1 MLEIQSLSTGYSDAN
16 VLHGVSLKVESGKI
30 VALIGANGAG
40 KSTLAKTISG
50 LLPAR
55 QGEIRLAGE
64 RIDRLS
70 PRERVRRGVSHVPE
84 GRQMIAGLSV
94 VENLRLGAYAQR
106 RELGEAGITRRI
118 AEVCQLFPVLT
129 QRQDEMAGNL
139 SGGQQQMLAIA
150 RALMVEPKFLVLD
163 EPSLGLSPTL
173 VEEIFRL
180 IASLKARG
188 IAILLSEQNAR
199 MSLAIADWGY
209 VIEMGRV
216 VLEGAGADLL
226 HNPEV
231 AERYLG
237 MGKAVDTDAAARTAR
252 HDALVKGLA
261 KILSA

>member
-1 MLEIQSLSTGYSDAN
+1 MLEIANLSTGYSDAN

-40 KSTLAKTISG
+40 KTTLAKTISG

-55 QGEIRLAGE
+55 QGEIRLAGQ
-64 RIDRLS
+64 RIDDLS
-70 PRERVRRGVSHVPE
+70 PKERVRRGISHVPE
-84 GRQMIAGLSV
+84 GRQMIAGLTV
-94 VENLRLGAYAQR
+94 GENLRLGAYAQR
-106 RELGEAGITRRI
+106 RELGEGGIARRI
-118 AEVCQLFPVLT
+118 AEVCQLFPVLI

-150 RALMVEPKFLVLD
+150 RALMVEPRFLVLD
-163 EPSLGLSPTL
+163 EPSLGLSPAL

-180 IASLKARG
+180 IASLRSRG

-199 MSLAIADWGY
+199 MSLAIADWGC

-216 VLEGAGADLL
+216 VLEGPGRDLL
-226 HNPEV
+226 DNPEV

-237 MGKAVDTDAAARTAR
+237 MGKAVDGDTASRTAR